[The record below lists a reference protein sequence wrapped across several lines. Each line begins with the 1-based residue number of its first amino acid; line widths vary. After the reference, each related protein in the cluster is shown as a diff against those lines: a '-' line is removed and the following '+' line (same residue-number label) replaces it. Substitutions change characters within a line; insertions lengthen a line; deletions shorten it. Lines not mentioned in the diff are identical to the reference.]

1 MVLVSHDR
9 ALLDQVCTR
18 LLILHPDG
26 QHELFDGAWSAW
38 RSRQT
43 ISEAEPEKKAG
54 KRDRSASKSRNA
66 STGPKS
72 PHSHLSL
79 EQLES
84 KVMAL
89 EEQLA
94 NADLALSEPEVWS
107 DLEKLKSLQAERTAI
122 EDELGPLSQEWER
135 RASGMS

>member
-38 RSRQT
+38 RSRQA
-43 ISEAEPEKKAG
+43 ISDAEPEKKAG
-54 KRDRSASKSRNA
+54 KKERGSSPSRHA
-66 STGPKS
+66 PVGPKN
-72 PHSHLSL
+72 PHSHLSM

-84 KVMAL
+84 KVMDL

-94 NADLALSEPEVWS
+94 QADLALGEPEVWS
-107 DLEKLKSLQAERTAI
+107 DPEKLKSLQDERTSI

-135 RASGMS
+135 RASEMP